1 MTFFISRRELLKRA
15 GVVGAAAAARPV
27 VSAVPF
33 GSAATRGETETSSD
47 LLASA
52 QTTAGTARE
61 PLESLTAG
69 EADILEA
76 VVARLIPTDANGP
89 GAVEARAVRYIDRA
103 LAGALSTSRSIY
115 TAGLE
120 ALDRFARSSR
130 GVGFKELSTTDQ
142 DAVLTEVEKGSAT
155 GFTGSS
161 ATFFNVMLAHTHQGM
176 FGDPYY
182 GGNADFV
189 GWDLI
194 GYPGVRT
201 MVTAEEQR
209 MGVQVKPNHKSAYDY
224 DLFTKAAVR
233 VPEDGRERT
242 ARGQGRQG
250 GQGGQGENEERHHG
264 D

>member
-15 GVVGAAAAARPV
+15 GMVGAAAAAHPV

-33 GSAATRGETETSSD
+33 GSAAATRGETETSSD
-47 LLASA
+47 LSASA

-130 GVGFKELSTTDQ
+130 GVGFKELSTADQ

-201 MVTAEEQR
+201 MVTAEQQR

-250 GQGGQGENEERHHG
+250 GQGENEERHHG